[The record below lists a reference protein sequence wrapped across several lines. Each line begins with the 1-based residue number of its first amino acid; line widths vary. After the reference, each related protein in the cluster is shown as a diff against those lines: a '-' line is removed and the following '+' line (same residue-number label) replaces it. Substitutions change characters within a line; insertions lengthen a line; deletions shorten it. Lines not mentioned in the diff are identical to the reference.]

1 MRSNSQ
7 YPFSL
12 INFFS
17 IILITTARAEEPA
30 SKSFLISCGSSTGGT
45 DSNGRKWLPDS
56 KYLTAP
62 SSIDTKSST
71 AKEQDPSIPSQTP
84 YMSARVFTSSSSSS
98 STYQFPV
105 SPNTRHYIRLHFYPS
120 IYDSS
125 LDPNNAYF
133 SVHANGFTLLNNFS
147 AYLTAKSLSHAYF
160 IKEYSLVPAE
170 SGKLSITFTPC
181 SKPRG
186 SYAFINGIEVI
197 TVPDMFTQPPP
208 LVSTHQ
214 SISIANSS
222 SQTMFRLNVGGQYI
236 SPDRDSGGLG
246 RTWDDDSH
254 YLFAAAFGAT
264 AAADKNLTIRYDSD
278 LPEYIAPKDVYAT
291 ARTMG
296 TTNAVNLNYNLSWVF
311 QVDANFTYI
320 VRLHFCELFLSKINQ
335 RVFNIYVNNQT
346 AIEGADVYGWT
357 KSKGVP
363 IYQDFATFVVDVPG
377 VDDQELWVE
386 LHPAKKTNPQ
396 YSDAIL
402 NGLEIFKISDS
413 NGNLA
418 RPNPTPSSMLLD
430 SESEAKK
437 GNKKHSNLAA
447 VISAGMVLLVVALC
461 LLIYLRKKSIAD
473 RNGIVLGNW
482 LATHDSPNPSTE
494 YGRHKSGAGC
504 SISTQGLLCQNFS
517 MAEIKLATE
526 NFDES
531 QVIGVGGFGKVYK
544 GVIQG
549 VKEVAVKRSNPSS
562 NQGIDEFQNEIYML
576 SKLRHRHLV
585 SLIGFCQEDGEMILV
600 YDYMANGTLQQHL
613 YKSNKPSLPWNQ
625 RLEICIGAA
634 RGLHYL
640 HTGAKFTI
648 IHRDVKT
655 SNILL
660 DESWVAKVSD
670 FGLSKTGP
678 NMNQTHVSTMVKG
691 SFGYFD
697 PEYFRRQQLT
707 EKSDVYSFG
716 VVLFEVLCARPAL
729 DPRLPKEQVSLADWA
744 LMNLE
749 KGSLEDIID
758 PHLQGKISIDCLQK
772 FGEIAKKCL
781 ADNGLERPSMGDVLW
796 TLELAL
802 QLQKKNP
809 DAGKLEGKEIE
820 KAHDDSSSVFDDS
833 SSNAVFSLIAMPT
846 GR

>member
-1 MRSNSQ
+1 MRPHSR

-12 INFFS
+12 IIFS
-17 IILITTARAEEPA
+17 IILILITTTRTEEPA
-30 SKSFLISCGSSTGGT
+30 AKSFLISCGSSTGGT
-45 DSNGRKWLPDS
+45 DSNGRTWLPDS
-56 KYLTAP
+56 KYFTTP
-62 SSIDTKSST
+62 SSIDTKNST
-71 AKEQDPSIPSQTP
+71 AKQQDPSLPSQIP
-84 YMSARVFTSSSSSS
+84 YMSARIFTSSSS
-98 STYQFPV
+98 TFRFPV
-105 SPNTRHYIRLHFYPS
+105 SSNTRHYIRLHFYPS
-120 IYDSS
+120 AYDSS
-125 LDPNNAYF
+125 LDPNNSYF
-133 SVHANGFTLLNNFS
+133 SVDANGFTLLNNFS
-147 AYLTAKSLSHAYF
+147 AYLTAKALTKAYF
-160 IKEYSLVPAE
+160 IKEYSLVAAE

-181 SKPRG
+181 SKRHG

-197 TVPDMFTQPPP
+197 AIPDLFTQPPP

-214 SISIANSS
+214 SISVANSS
-222 SQTMFRLNVGGQYI
+222 LQTMIRLNVGGQYI
-236 SPDRDSGGLG
+236 SPDRDSGGLS
-246 RTWDDDSH
+246 RTWYDDST
-254 YLFAAAFGAT
+254 YLFAAALGVT
-264 AAADKNLTIRYDSD
+264 AVADKNLTIQYYSD

-296 TTNAVNLNYNLSWVF
+296 PDNRVNLNYNLSWVF

-320 VRLHFCELFLSKINQ
+320 VRLHFCELFFTRNNQ
-335 RVFNIYVNNQT
+335 RKFNIYVNNQT
-346 AIEGADVYGWT
+346 ALEGADVYEWT
-357 KSKGVP
+357 QSKGAP

-386 LHPAKKTNPQ
+386 LHPAVKTKPQ
-396 YSDAIL
+396 YYDAIL
-402 NGLEIFKISDS
+402 NGLEIFKINDS

-418 RPNPTPSSMLLD
+418 GKNPTPSKLLLD
-430 SESEAKK
+430 SEAKK
-437 GNKKHSNLAA
+437 GNKKHNNLAA
-447 VISAGMVLLVVALC
+447 IIATGLVLLVAALC
-461 LLIYLRKKSIAD
+461 LLVYLRKKRKGD
-473 RNGIVLGNW
+473 RNETVLGNW
-482 LATHDSPNPSTE
+482 LAIHDSPNTTTE
-494 YGRHKSGAGC
+494 CGHHKSGAGC
-504 SISTQGLLCQNFS
+504 SISTQGLLCENFS
-517 MAEIKLATE
+517 MEEIKLATN

-531 QVIGVGGFGKVYK
+531 KVIGVGGFGKVYK
-544 GVIQG
+544 GVIRG

-562 NQGIDEFQNEIYML
+562 NQGINEFQNEIYML

-585 SLIGFCQEDGEMILV
+585 SLIGFCQEDGEMILI

-655 SNILL
+655 TNILL

-716 VVLFEVLCARPAL
+716 VVLFEVLCGRQAL
-729 DPRLPKEQVSLADWA
+729 DPTLPTEQVSLADWA

-758 PHLQGKISIDCLQK
+758 TRLQGKISIDCLNK
-772 FGEIAKKCL
+772 FAEIAEKCL
-781 ADNGLERPSMGDVLW
+781 SDNGLERPSMGDVLW

-802 QLQKKNP
+802 QLQKNA
-809 DAGKLEGKEIE
+809 DAGKLEEKKKE
-820 KAHDDSSSVFDDS
+820 KANDDSCILFDDS
-833 SSNAVFSLIAMPT
+833 NYFHNKIAMAT

>member
-1 MRSNSQ
+1 MR
-7 YPFSL
+7 FL
-12 INFFS
+12 IL
-17 IILITTARAEEPA
+17 ILVIITTARTEEPA

-62 SSIDTKSST
+62 SSIDTKSSI

-84 YMSARVFTSSSSSS
+84 YMSARIFTSSSSP

-105 SPNTRHYIRLHFYPS
+105 SPNTRHYIRFHFYPS
-120 IYDSS
+120 TYDSS

-147 AYLTAKSLSHAYF
+147 ASLTAKSLAQAYF

-181 SKPRG
+181 SKRHG
-186 SYAFINGIEVI
+186 SYSFINGIEVI
-197 TVPDMFTQPPP
+197 TVPNMFTQPPP

-214 SISIANSS
+214 SL
-222 SQTMFRLNVGGQYI
+222 QTMFRLNVGGQYI
-236 SPDRDSGGLG
+236 SPERDSGGLS
-246 RTWDDDSH
+246 RTWEDDSR
-254 YLFAAAFGAT
+254 YLFAAAVGAT
-264 AAADKNLTIRYDSD
+264 AAEDNNLTIRYDSD
-278 LPEYIAPKDVYAT
+278 VPEYIAPENVYAT

-296 TTNAVNLNYNLSWVF
+296 PTNAVNQNFNLSWVF

-320 VRLHFCELFLSKINQ
+320 VRLHFCELFFTKINQ

-346 AIEGADVYGWT
+346 ALEGADVYGWT

-363 IYQDFATFVVDVPG
+363 IYQDFAIFVMDVAG

-386 LHPAKKTNPQ
+386 LHPDKKTKPQ
-396 YSDAIL
+396 YFDAIL

-418 RPNPTPSSMLLD
+418 GPNPTPSNMLLD
-430 SESEAKK
+430 SESESEAKK

-447 VISAGMVLLVVALC
+447 VISAGMIILLVVALC
-461 LLIYLRKKSIAD
+461 LVFDLRKKSIAD
-473 RNGIVLGNW
+473 RYGIVLGNW
-482 LATHDSPNPSTE
+482 LATHESLNTSTE
-494 YGRHKSGAGC
+494 YGRHKSTGAGC

-517 MAEIKLATE
+517 MEEIKLATK

-549 VKEVAVKRSNPSS
+549 TKEVAVKRSNPSS

-758 PHLQGKISIDCLQK
+758 PHLQGEISFDCLKK
-772 FGEIAKKCL
+772 FGEIANKCL

-802 QLQKKNP
+802 QLQKKKNP

-820 KAHDDSSSVFDDS
+820 KANDDSSRVFDDS
-833 SSNAVFSLIAMPT
+833 SSNAAFSLIAMPT